1 MGSPTPE
8 ALHAHIL
15 VLEAEQKAL
24 REGQLDYRTSIA
36 DMRLHFDMRLTTIEG
51 KLETRFRG
59 IDEAVQ
65 SMRTAI
71 REEANG
77 QPSIL
82 GRLREIEAWQE
93 DWSHTRE
100 QNEDYFKKM
109 LFDLVRVGLIGTFG
123 VVVSKIFL
131 IVTK

>member
-1 MGSPTPE
+1 MSTVTPE
-8 ALHAHIL
+8 TLHAHIL
-15 VLEAEQKAL
+15 VLEAEQKSL
-24 REGQLDYRTSIA
+24 REGQLEYRTSIA
-36 DMRLHFDMRLTTIEG
+36 DMRLHFDMRLTSIEG

-82 GRLREIEAWQE
+82 GRLREIESWQE
-93 DWSHTRE
+93 QWTEARE
-100 QNEDYFKKM
+100 ENQDYFKKM
-109 LFDLVRVGLIGTFG
+109 VFDLIRVGLIGTFG
-123 VVVSKIFL
+123 VVISKVFL